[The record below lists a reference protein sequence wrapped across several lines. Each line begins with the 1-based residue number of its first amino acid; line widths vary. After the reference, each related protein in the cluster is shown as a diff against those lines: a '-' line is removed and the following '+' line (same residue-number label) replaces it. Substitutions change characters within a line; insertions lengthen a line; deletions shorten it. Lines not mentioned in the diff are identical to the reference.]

1 MLQWLHGYQQEHY
14 SEATRAQGDEV
25 AGADNEATEHD
36 VSTAAS
42 ADPNSESG
50 ALHTVEEADTEF
62 DEMMDQA
69 WKLFLKLCYDAIS
82 YCTAQKLVY
91 IDLIIQFLKL

>member
-1 MLQWLHGYQQEHY
+1 MAEKGGGVLESDWCSNINY
-14 SEATRAQGDEV
+14 SEATRAQGDDEV

-50 ALHTVEEADTEF
+50 ALHTVEVSVQSINQLITFINRGIRVPPDIRQT
-62 DEMMDQA
+62 
-69 WKLFLKLCYDAIS
+69 KLL
-82 YCTAQKLVY
+82 Y
-91 IDLIIQFLKL
+91 I